1 MNNLKSLTPAQR
13 ALVQLAESILITG
26 FVAGC
31 VAILPLLTG
40 ANNIDWPH
48 VGFVFLFALL
58 ISLAHGA
65 IAYLK
70 PGQPDLSVALESII
84 DALEARYEQ
93 KQQALEQATQPMQA
107 VKSQNDATVAH

>member
-40 ANNIDWPH
+40 QNNIDWSH
-48 VGFVFLFALL
+48 VSFVFLFALL
-58 ISLAHGA
+58 ISLAHSA
-65 IAYLK
+65 VAYLK
-70 PGQPDLSVALESII
+70 PAQPDLSAALAAIV
-84 DALEARYEQ
+84 DALERRYEQ
-93 KQQALEQATQPMQA
+93 KQQAFEQQTQPMQA
-107 VKSQNDATVAH
+107 IKPPVDPSK